1 MIYYIVGC
9 EYIEYDS
16 LGQFVCENADPVAG
30 EFTSLQEATAYAAEL
45 KSDPDVFKT
54 YIQTSDTPL

>member
-1 MIYYIVGC
+1 MIYYIVSC

-16 LGQFVCENADPVAG
+16 DGQFVCENEDPVAG
-30 EFTSLQEATAYAAEL
+30 EFTNLQDAQAFVEEL
-45 KSDPDVFKT
+45 RSDPAVFKT

>member
-16 LGQFVCENADPVAG
+16 LGQFVCENEDPQAG
-30 EFTSLQEATAYAAEL
+30 EFTTIEAAEAFATEL
-45 KSDPDVFKT
+45 KSNPDVFKT